1 MTEKHP
7 MAEKQ
12 PVVDK
17 QPVPPLKQVTMAKET
32 FDILIKHIRP
42 PWFDPPP
49 EPDWFLRDKENLVK
63 YTRLLETFDKRELE
77 IQMETKKQLQ
87 GLIH

>member
-1 MTEKHP
+1 MTEKLP
-7 MAEKQ
+7 VIEK
-12 PVVDK
+12 
-17 QPVPPLKQVTMAKET
+17 PPLKQGTMSKET
-32 FDILIKHIRP
+32 FEILIKHIRP

-77 IQMETKKQLQ
+77 IHQEAKKQLQ
-87 GLIH
+87 GLVH

>member
-17 QPVPPLKQVTMAKET
+17 QPVPPLKQVTMSKET